1 MTTIRYF
8 IPEDGDSEDHPN
20 IFLMSKPTQSGF
32 SPRLKD
38 VKDSFPM
45 PGRYHFRFKT
55 PLIPGTDRE
64 KNAVSV
70 WMDCV
75 NDNQHVGVWRNT
87 IFAKVTRISMEDDED
102 DYDFR
107 VAAGVNGNGTTNGQT
122 MSRAHSNA
130 SSVASNPSTA
140 APGAVNANG
149 MQQSSQ
155 PSSVPAPAPAPTEN
169 LLGVFDEPPPTS
181 STHSSDANFLD
192 VSSSTGVGGSAH
204 HHVGGGGGAEAS
216 LLDMTGPTYY
226 NSGSSANNSNHD
238 DFLGMTSQPVQV
250 QSMGNASAANTAP
263 AAAPAMNRSGHASM
277 PVSGSM
283 PYNGYGGGVGG
294 TSSGVRPAAGGRN
307 NAFDTFSNDNGPF
320 GGLQWK

>member
-64 KNAVSV
+64 KNAVAV

-75 NDNQHVGVWRNT
+75 DDNQHVGVWRNT
-87 IFAKVTRISMEDDED
+87 IFAKVTRISMEDEEE

-107 VAAGVNGNGTTNGQT
+107 AAAAAATPANGYATTNTSGAPVSKQR
-122 MSRAHSNA
+122 MARSHSNA
-130 SSVASNPSTA
+130 NSVSSNSTPVAVDPA
-140 APGAVNANG
+140 
-149 MQQSSQ
+149 MQQSSN
-155 PSSVPAPAPAPTEN
+155 PSAPAPTPAATEN
-169 LLGVFDEPPPTS
+169 LLGVFDEPPTS

-192 VSSSTGVGGSAH
+192 VSSGVGS
-204 HHVGGGGGAEAS
+204 GGPVGAEGS

-250 QSMGNASAANTAP
+250 QSMGNA
-263 AAAPAMNRSGHASM
+263 AAAPTPTPAASSMNRNGHM
-277 PVSGSM
+277 PVSGPMS
-283 PYNGYGGGVGG
+283 YNGYG
-294 TSSGVRPAAGGRN
+294 AGGGPSGGARPVAGGKN
-307 NAFDTFSNDNGPF
+307 NAFDTFSGDNGPF